1 MLVSKCAL
9 VKANMNTVKRMPKE
23 FATVGYAGKG
33 FDCTVIGDVFM
44 DVIIGVNGDYRHF
57 FRGGTAYCDFAKVV
71 LGGSGN
77 IAVGLSLLGGKAAF
91 VGKAGDD
98 FFGKLYMQDLKNKGV
113 VPKIFLDKDFPTGL
127 LIAFV
132 EDGKE
137 RSFLVFRGANDH
149 LSIGEIEK
157 VTNVIKRSKYVYF
170 SGYSLV
176 NDPQR
181 NTILRAIEIARK
193 FKAKIVFDP
202 GAYNLIKSKQ
212 KFFAKLLDLCD
223 IFSPN
228 LDEAEAITNT
238 TNIEDAI
245 IKLRNKVPL
254 TALKYGGNGCMLISE
269 KNIVKVP
276 SFKVKCLDPT
286 GAGDAFTAALIYG
299 LTAKLSLESIGRLAN
314 WFAAKLVTQFGSRS
328 YPSKSEIN
336 HFLQKLRE

>member
-1 MLVSKCAL
+1 MHARLLKL
-9 VKANMNTVKRMPKE
+9 NINTVKRMPKKS
-23 FATVGYAGKG
+23 TTLGHAGKD
-33 FDCTVIGDVFM
+33 FDCTVLGDVFT
-44 DVIIGVNGDYRHF
+44 DVILGVNGDYRHF
-57 FRGGTAYCDFAKVV
+57 FRGGTSYCDFAKVV
-71 LGGSGN
+71 SGGSGN
-77 IAVGLSLLGGKAAF
+77 IAVGLSSLSVKSAF

-98 FFGKLYMQDLKNKGV
+98 FFGKLYKQDLKNEGV
-113 VPKIFLDKDFPTGL
+113 VPKIFFDKDFPTGL

-132 EDGKE
+132 ENGKE

-149 LSIGEIEK
+149 LSIGEIEE
-157 VTNVIKRSKYVYF
+157 VASLIKRSKYVYF

-181 NTILRAIEIARK
+181 SAILRAIEIARK

-202 GAYNLIKSKQ
+202 GACNLVNSKQ
-212 KFFAKLLDLCD
+212 KLFAELLDICD

-228 LDEAEAITNT
+228 QDEAKAITNT

-245 IKLRNKVPL
+245 TKLRNRVPL
-254 TALKYGGNGCMLISE
+254 VALRCGGNGCILISK

-286 GAGDAFTAALIYG
+286 GAGDAFAAALIYG
-299 LTAKLSLESIGRLAN
+299 LTAELSLESIGRLAN
-314 WFAAKLVTQFGSRS
+314 WFAAKLVTQIGSRS

-336 HFLQKLRE
+336 SYLQKLTK